1 MVSRMTFWAN
11 KLSER
16 LWVRP
21 LLMCLVSIVAAFM
34 AQWLGSSGLSSYLP
48 DISRDSLE
56 TLLSI
61 MSSSMLVIATFCVG
75 SMVAAYASAGTSATP
90 RSFALV
96 IADDV
101 SQNALA
107 TFIAAFIFSVVAIVA
122 VKNDFYAQGGHFV
135 LFCMTLLVLAAVI
148 ITFVRWVDRIARLG
162 RISSTIDKI
171 ETATAKA
178 LTHRKQAPLMGG
190 IALAP
195 LPGPDIDVHILKP
208 GYVQRIELTKL
219 QKLAEQQELVIRL
232 LVLPGSFVF
241 PGQPVVKLSGQQPL
255 DEQDIN
261 TVQNAF
267 ILGKNRTFI
276 EDPRFGL
283 VVLSQVACKALS
295 SAVNDAGT
303 AIDVLSSFARL
314 FSQWS
319 EPMAVEE
326 QEACR
331 FDRVQ
336 VPELDMMELFDD
348 AFNAIGR
355 DGASSIEVVLKLQKT
370 LTALANCPVPGMREA
385 ARAHASKALAR
396 AEQSLSLEAD
406 KQQARLASYTDSQK
420 LRR

>member
-241 PGQPVVKLSGQQPL
+241 PGQPVVKLSGPPL

-326 QEACR
+326 LSACR

-406 KQQARLASYTDSQK
+406 KQQARLASHTDSQK